1 MLGCGR
7 CDPEADQCGA
17 TGMNPQ
23 ADTHIS
29 RPRALRVLPDAI
41 PAELKQINAWV
52 VWRYELSKDNKWTKI
67 PYRVDNQ
74 RRASSTDPA
83 TWGTF
88 PEALKRYNHG
98 GFDGIGIVLH
108 SELKIVGID
117 LDHCRDVGTNTIALW
132 ALQIIEEVNGYSEV
146 TPSGTGIRIF
156 VKATLPPGGR
166 KRGNIEM
173 YDTERYLT
181 VTGHHLTSTEKG

>member
-1 MLGCGR
+1 
-7 CDPEADQCGA
+7 
-17 TGMNPQ
+17 MNPHVESQ
-23 ADTHIS
+23 MP
-29 RPRALRVLPDAI
+29 RPKALRVLPDGI
-41 PAELKQINAWV
+41 PTELKCIKAWV
-52 VWRYELSKDNKWTKI
+52 VWRYELKDEKWTKV
-67 PYRVDNQ
+67 PYRLDRNT
-74 RRASSTDPA
+74 RASSTDPA

-88 PEALKRYNHG
+88 PEALKRYNDG
-98 GFDGIGIVLH
+98 GVDGIGLVLTIK
-108 SELKIVGID
+108 LGIVGID